1 MHAIT
6 TGSMLQKKAPN
17 ALKWLHA
24 KLKSAPC
31 DCACRTRSARR
42 VLRQPAE
49 KPQTIRELVDRQE
62 LVRLVRLVDRAGS
75 ADHGRQAGAL
85 EMPGLRRVGNGDRP
99 VRSAEPQ

>member
-1 MHAIT
+1 MIHAIT
-6 TGSMLQKKAPN
+6 IRSMLQKKAPN

-31 DCACRTRSARR
+31 DGPCRPRSARR
-42 VLRQPAE
+42 PLRQPAE
-49 KPQTIRELVDRQE
+49 KRHALRELVDRQE

-85 EMPGLRRVGNGDRP
+85 EMPGLRRVGNRDRP
-99 VRSAEPQ
+99 V